1 MRESFMKGGFTLIE
15 LVLLIVIT
23 AILVTVA
30 LRSALTVS
38 ETAKVEQTKH
48 ELEAL
53 AYAVVGNPELQ
64 NNGVRTDFGYVGDV
78 GAMPPNLDALVQNPG
93 GYATWNGPYIQD
105 RFSQMTDDYK
115 KDAWGNLY
123 QYAGGLTITST
134 SGSGIIRKLANAV
147 NDLLQ
152 NQVSGV
158 VYDHD
163 GRPPGSTYQD
173 SISVRLT
180 IPDGAGGMVTK
191 IAGVDAG
198 GYFSFDSIP
207 IGNHDIRIVY
217 LPESDTL
224 VRFVSVLPSS
234 APHGSYYLT
243 SSFQVSPAVDS
254 VTFQSVAT
262 ASVPSNAIGVTVN
275 KPSGTAAGDLLI
287 ACFVSDGSWGTTLSA
302 ITFPPP
308 KPNDWKLIQGGAA
321 NPSGNTPC
329 FGVWYKIAGASEPA
343 TYTFACSS
351 PQELYIAILR
361 YTGHDPTTP
370 INASAIAN
378 SGGSTTPTAPNVTT
392 TVDGC
397 RILRAFGADDDD
409 TPYTSPAGHVERYN
423 GKSGTGSGTCGGAG
437 ADVTQTSA
445 GATGTAAFTQNA
457 SEEWMAVTVA
467 IAPAP

>member
-1 MRESFMKGGFTLIE
+1 MKGGFTLIE

-23 AILVTVA
+23 AILATVA
-30 LRSALTVS
+30 LRSAVTVS

-93 GYATWNGPYIQD
+93 GYATWNGPYVQS

-123 QYAGGLTITST
+123 QYAGGVTITST
-134 SGSGIIRKLANAV
+134 GGSGMIRKLTNSV

-158 VYDHD
+158 VYDLD

-180 IPDGAGGMVTK
+180 IPDGAGGMITST
-191 IAGVDAG
+191 AGVDAG

-234 APHGSYYLT
+234 EPHGSYYLT

-262 ASVPSNAIGVTVN
+262 ASVGSNSTSITVV
-275 KPSGTAAGDLLI
+275 KLAGTSAGDLLI
-287 ACFVSDGSWGTTLSA
+287 ACFVSDGSSGTTL
-302 ITFPPP
+302 FPPANP
-308 KPNDWKLIQGGAA
+308 PPNDWHLVQGGGT
-321 NPSGNTPC
+321 NPGDNTPC
-329 FGVWYKIAGASEPA
+329 FGVWYKIAGAFEPP
-343 TYTFACSS
+343 TYRFTCSN
-351 PQELYIAILR
+351 PQELYIAVLR

-370 INASAIAN
+370 INASALAN

-392 TVDGC
+392 TVNGC

-409 TPYTSPAGHVERYN
+409 TPYISPSGYIERFN
-423 GKSGTGSGTCGGAG
+423 GVSGTGYGTCGGAG
-437 ADVTQTSA
+437 ADMVQTSA
-445 GATGTAAFTQNA
+445 GTTGTATFTQTA